1 MNIEQATK
9 IYGENAINT
18 IIADKPKRANAWHPV
33 RGYVGLTI
41 DMLKLLQNDD
51 EYLIF

>member
-18 IIADKPKRANAWHPV
+18 IIADKPSHANAWHPV

-41 DMLKLLQNDD
+41 DMLNLLQNDD
-51 EYLIF
+51 EYFIF